1 MLYTCGRPITGQRY
15 CVLGRETALQEVEWT
30 KDGWPKLKGEGN
42 LPSKTVE
49 VEADGIQKRGRKVY
63 YGFQDG
69 KMPFEFRTL
78 RVALEPGVGSGAR
91 KRLHRA
97 DTFEK
102 IVSHVYD
109 FKDCIEAIKY
119 SLNCKEDV
127 IKSVIKF

>member
-97 DTFEK
+97 LHGD
-102 IVSHVYD
+102 VSAGRGD
-109 FKDCIEAIKY
+109 DRDLCIRRQFRRWQAG
-119 SLNCKEDV
+119 
-127 IKSVIKF
+127 